1 MRKYGLLT
9 LSTSLKNHNV
19 LDSEFFFGSYEQLN
33 DFKSGFFWISDEYL
47 ADKNFIRSTSQP
59 EIMANY
65 LWIITLDKNPIL
77 ECLADQA
84 RQDPDWPDKNCSGS
98 SVLDTIIE
106 ALESHGLLNII
117 LKKS

>member
-1 MRKYGLLT
+1 
-9 LSTSLKNHNV
+9 
-19 LDSEFFFGSYEQLN
+19 
-33 DFKSGFFWISDEYL
+33 
-47 ADKNFIRSTSQP
+47 
-59 EIMANY
+59 MANY
-65 LWIITLDKNPIL
+65 LWRINSEKNPIL

>member
-1 MRKYGLLT
+1 MNS
-9 LSTSLKNHNV
+9 STISKV
-19 LDSEFFFGSYEQLN
+19 F
-33 DFKSGFFWISDEYL
+33 FFWISDEYL

-65 LWIITLDKNPIL
+65 LWRINSEKNPIL

-106 ALESHGLLNII
+106 ALESHGMLSII
-117 LKKS
+117 

>member
-1 MRKYGLLT
+1 MNSLT
-9 LSTSLKNHNV
+9 ISKV
-19 LDSEFFFGSYEQLN
+19 V
-33 DFKSGFFWISDEYL
+33 FFWISDEYL

-65 LWIITLDKNPIL
+65 LWRINSEKNPIL